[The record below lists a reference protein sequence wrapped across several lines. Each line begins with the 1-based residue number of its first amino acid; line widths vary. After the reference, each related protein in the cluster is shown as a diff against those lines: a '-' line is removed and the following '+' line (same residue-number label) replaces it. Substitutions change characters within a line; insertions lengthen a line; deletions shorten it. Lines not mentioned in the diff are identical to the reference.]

1 MKDKKTVLTE
11 KFAKSFNSGEN
22 KNEAVDRLAADFSE
36 EYPSEIPASEVI
48 EQARKRFLD
57 DELPE
62 LLSEIILTVKADCKR
77 DDFHSWNYDHLEF
90 IIELS
95 NQYDFRIPKNLING
109 LPEQLIHLIE
119 WENVESPPCED
130 EE

>member
-1 MKDKKTVLTE
+1 MKNKKTVLTE
-11 KFAKSFNSGEN
+11 NFAESFNSAEN
-22 KNEAVDRLAADFSE
+22 KTEAVNRLAAAFAK

-48 EQARKRFLD
+48 EKAGKRFLD

-62 LLSEIILTVKADCKR
+62 LLSEIILTVNADCKR

-95 NQYDFRIPKNLING
+95 NQYNFRIPKNLING